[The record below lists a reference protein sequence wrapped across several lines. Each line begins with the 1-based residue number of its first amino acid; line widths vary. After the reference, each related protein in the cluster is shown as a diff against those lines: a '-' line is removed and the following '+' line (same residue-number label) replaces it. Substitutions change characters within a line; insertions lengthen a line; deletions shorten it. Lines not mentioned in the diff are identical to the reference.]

1 MTRQEAF
8 ELAVNGIINQNGFGS
23 VPGSSACVYYEPTT
37 GSRCAIGHIVSEDKA
52 KLFTEAGYGRVG
64 SIPRSHLPEGIRDDH
79 TFLSDLQT
87 LHDNC
92 ALDRKIP
99 AFIETAIRF
108 GRLRNLDVSFITERN
123 QHVQA

>member
-8 ELAVNGIINQNGFGS
+8 ELAVNGIINQNDFG
-23 VPGSSACVYYEPTT
+23 VLRGTCACLYFDPET
-37 GSRCAIGHIVSEDKA
+37 GNRCAIGHLVSEDEA
-52 KLFTEAGYGRVG
+52 KRFYNLGYDRVG
-64 SIPRSHLPEGIRDDH
+64 SIPRFELPEGIRDDY

-92 ALDRKIP
+92 AVYRKVP